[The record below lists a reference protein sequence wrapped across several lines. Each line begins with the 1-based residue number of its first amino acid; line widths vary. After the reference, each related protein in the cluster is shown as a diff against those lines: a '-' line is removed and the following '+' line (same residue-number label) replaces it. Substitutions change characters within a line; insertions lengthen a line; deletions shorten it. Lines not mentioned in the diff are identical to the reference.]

1 MAPDASSDPRD
12 RVRPPLPSLL
22 AFFDDLKQ
30 RLTLHISGGSRL
42 KGPLQAISETPDSFL
57 IDSIAQQNKRYCSIW
72 PANRELDE
80 QALVDGFVALVL
92 QVHKLDAKL
101 QKRFDQV
108 VPKKTTETTF
118 VRA

>member
-1 MAPDASSDPRD
+1 MT
-12 RVRPPLPSLL
+12 LGL
-22 AFFDDLKQ
+22 AYHRFTTHL
-30 RLTLHISGGSRL
+30 
-42 KGPLQAISETPDSFL
+42 DSVFL

-72 PANRELDE
+72 PENRELDE